1 MSRRLPLRLQLRLR
15 ASVVAAV
22 VALSLLPACSSQ
34 QPFREASCDFSDTG
48 LILAAQAVPSATL
61 LPCVKSLPIGWTFG
75 GSDVR
80 NGLDRFWLDSDRA
93 GIHAVE
99 VSLTPRCDVGQA
111 VEVSPAPDEA
121 GTKRFEEPVS
131 LPPHFQAVRFYTF
144 PGGCVSYRYSFQ
156 TGAASTLV
164 FEADEALSFLPRA
177 PFVKKVQG
185 EVGQPLCGAGAPAC
199 LP

>member
-1 MSRRLPLRLQLRLR
+1 MRRRLPFR
-15 ASVVAAV
+15 ALGVFAV
-22 VALSLLPACSSQ
+22 VVLSLLPACSSS

-48 LILAAQAVPSATL
+48 LILAAQSVPSATL
-61 LPCVKSLPIGWTFG
+61 LPCIKSLPIGWTFG
-75 GSDVR
+75 GTDVR

-99 VSLTPRCDVGQA
+99 VSLARSCNVGQA

-121 GTKRFEEPVS
+121 GTKRYEEPVS
-131 LPPHFQAVRFYTF
+131 LPPHFRAVRYYTF

-156 TGAASTLV
+156 AGASSTLV

-177 PFVKKVQG
+177 PFVKKV
-185 EVGQPLCGAGAPAC
+185 ETDVGQPLCGAGAPPC
-199 LP
+199 MP